1 MKLERIHTGT
11 IALPEVRAPG
21 RLKSK
26 SPEIKTSLDHV
37 PDQPGF
43 SGSERQTSL
52 DCKAKTKAAHS
63 AGTVSGCCIIEVLTN
78 CTKTSK

>member
-1 MKLERIHTGT
+1 MKLERLHTGT
-11 IALPEVRAPG
+11 ITLLEVRAPG
-21 RLKSK
+21 RLRSK

-37 PDQPGF
+37 PDQSGL

-52 DCKAKTKAAHS
+52 DCKAKTKAAHP
-63 AGTVSGCCIIEVLTN
+63 AGTGLGCCITEVLTD